1 MQEQQACKHLR
12 AVRTTANDMRDQN
25 KPAATHRD
33 AAHASNCHVHRDLPK
48 TDASILLLEGLETL
62 LRIPMQVERLAAAK
76 LGLSLM
82 TTGDG
87 AYIPAVKVFE
97 LLGVT

>member
-1 MQEQQACKHLR
+1 MLDLLYA
-12 AVRTTANDMRDQN
+12 
-25 KPAATHRD
+25 AATYRD

-62 LRIPMQVERLAAAK
+62 LRIPMQVQMLAAAK

-82 TTGDG
+82 TTVQHGDTCCEG
-87 AYIPAVKVFE
+87 I
-97 LLGVT
+97 